1 MNQKKSIAIGFDLGI
16 ASVGWAIINSET
28 NEILNWGSR
37 IFKARETAAK
47 RRFSRTRRRTIRRR
61 QYKSEKLLKLIL
73 RSKNIFDF
81 KNIDEIKNSF
91 LKSSSQ
97 NSNILDLKIKA
108 LNEKIDPK
116 DFAWILHDYL
126 ENRGYFY
133 ELDDNRETLKY
144 YDGDKFPT
152 QVLSEFFKKN
162 NFFKSSKY
170 NFSNQQWT
178 AEIKKVFEVQNI
190 DEQFQKSFLRLFNYI
205 RDFAKGPGSL
215 HSVSEYGVW
224 KFDKEKEEIVQEDNK
239 KKKIIVQGY
248 DNIWDKT
255 IGKCSIYPKELRASL
270 NFVSYEF
277 FNLLNEL
284 SNLRSE
290 FDPEWRLK
298 IEDRDNLLNRLLSGE
313 DDNITVSEIEK
324 IIGKDLQIGKGDFKW
339 KKTLKKK
346 DDIKKKLKDKT
357 KNTNILIKEITNHSE
372 KYKNFKVENF
382 VDHPEHLEA
391 LDSICSVL
399 QKYKEKKDRF
409 IEELDETKLSD
420 KIKVLDYFGII
431 NKKDEFINNLLN
443 NKDLTFKKTGSY
455 SAEATRLFVKKM
467 LKTHE
472 NSEYL
477 KYNDKE
483 INDIIKQNAKAK
495 PLTKYL
501 NPFIFENEILPL
513 SVKQTFEQAIAVL
526 NKIIKKYS
534 KDYEISGIFIE
545 IPREKNDK
553 KANNN
558 QGNNTVKG
566 GPDEIYE
573 FMNKKYDLESLKISK
588 EDLYGKPTKFLKKLK
603 LYCQQDGFDL
613 YTHVEISIKDLI
625 KNSSK
630 YHLEHIIP
638 RAYLPDDSLSNRL
651 LTTQTENSK
660 KSNLCAA
667 AYMRSKGIADYKR
680 YVKKIEELFNPKRAT
695 KDDWSKIFGLDK
707 KALLKKKKLLYQEKI
722 DPHQKEEF
730 LSRQLNDTRYSTK
743 LFLEVVKEHFRDNP
757 NFFYDQPT
765 KIFTLN
771 GHHAAFIRD
780 KIHQDNKDRADNRHH
795 AIDAAIIAIMA
806 NKDRHALSSLTIQE
820 GLRHSK
826 YEQIEDGTIINKQT
840 GEILKNSDYE
850 SKKFELVKNIS
861 SLVDE
866 KIKNAKDKV
875 EIKFSRKM
883 TNSTNLPLFDD
894 TLYSLR
900 KNDDG
905 TYDKVEK
912 INLVNPKR
920 LDNLEKYFT
929 NPNPNDGKHLVLM
942 YQSHKS
948 EFEKLEAI
956 FNNPE
961 FNKKENK
968 NNDEKT
974 EENKNPFQV
983 YMEWLV
989 SKNYIDKEE
998 KENAIG
1004 TNKLIYIDPVTNKK
1018 TLFKD
1023 LRVVTEKN
1031 VNKDFEFVN
1040 KKQAEKSFRTGKK
1053 QLFALVYENKE
1064 SQLSSIPVNFLLK
1077 KFGDKL
1083 DPKFYSLDES
1093 NYNQEN
1099 LKKYKDNLGIDHQS
1113 KPIFIIKKSAIL
1125 KLKVGKEFDFKPE
1138 NNKAKTTEEKE
1149 KATKKFIR
1157 PDDNHYFYISGIT
1170 KKKSG
1175 KDTSFT
1181 IKSVNLEKIEKKELQ
1196 TQSLLNEFQFISLDE
1211 LGNEYESKEQR
1222 QLEEYFVNKNKKS

>member
-37 IFKARETAAK
+37 IFKAREEGAAERRSFRTA
-47 RRFSRTRRRTIRRR
+47 RRTIRRR

-116 DFAWILHDYL
+116 DLAWILHDYL

-133 ELDDNRETLKY
+133 ELDDNREKLKY
-144 YDGDKFPT
+144 YNGDKFPT
-152 QVLSEFFKKN
+152 EVLSEFFKKN
-162 NFFKSSKY
+162 NFFKSSKF

-178 AEIKKVFEVQNI
+178 VEIKKLFEVQNI
-190 DEQFQKSFLRLFNYI
+190 DEEFQKSFLRLFNYI

-215 HSVSEYGVW
+215 HSASEYGIW
-224 KFDKEKEEIVQEDNK
+224 KFDKEKNEIVQ
-239 KKKIIVQGY
+239 QY

-255 IGKCSIYPKELRASL
+255 IGKCSIFPNELRASL

-284 SNLRSE
+284 SNLRSD

-298 IEDRDNLLNRLLSGE
+298 KEDRDKLINGLLSGE
-313 DDNITVSEIEK
+313 YKNITANKIEEI
-324 IIGKDLQIGKGDFKW
+324 IDKDLQIGKDDFKGREI
-339 KKTLKKK
+339 LKKK

-372 KYKNFKVENF
+372 KYKDFKVENF
-382 VDHPEHLEA
+382 VDHPEYLEA

-399 QKYKEKKDRF
+399 EKYKEKKDRF
-409 IEELDETKLSD
+409 IEELDKTKVSD
-420 KIKVLDYFGII
+420 KINVLDYFGII

-455 SAEATRLFVKKM
+455 SAKSTRLFVKKM
-467 LKTHE
+467 LKTQE

-501 NPFIFENEILPL
+501 NPFIFKDEILPP

-545 IPREKNDK
+545 IPREKNDEKAK
-553 KANNN
+553 KKQANK
-558 QGNNTVKG
+558 TVKSG
-566 GPDEIYE
+566 LDEIYE
-573 FMNKKYDLESLKISK
+573 VINKKYDLVSLNISK
-588 EDLYGKPTKFLKKLK
+588 EDLYHKPAPLLKKLK
-603 LYCQQDGFDL
+603 LYCQQDGVDL
-613 YTHVEISIKDLI
+613 YTLKKIDIADLI
-625 KNSSK
+625 NNSSK
-630 YHLEHIIP
+630 YHFEHIIP
-638 RAYLPDDSLSNRL
+638 KAYLPDNSLSNLL
-651 LTTQTENSK
+651 LTTQSENSK

-667 AYMRSKGIADYKR
+667 AYMKSKGADDYKR
-680 YVKKIEELFNPKRAT
+680 YVKKINELFNPKLAP
-695 KDDWSKIFGLDK
+695 KDDSSKIFGLDK
-707 KALLKKKKLLYQEKI
+707 KAMLKKLKLLYQEGI

-743 LFLEVVKEHFRDNP
+743 LFFEVVKEHFKDNP
-757 NFFYDQPT
+757 NFSYEQAT

-771 GHHAAFIRD
+771 GHHTAFIRE
-780 KIHQDNKDRADNRHH
+780 KILPNNKDRADNSHH
-795 AIDAAIIAIMA
+795 AIDAAIIGIMA
-806 NKDRHALSSLTIQE
+806 NKNRHALSSLTIQE
-820 GLRHSK
+820 GLRQSK
-826 YEQIEDGTIINKQT
+826 YEEIEDGTIIDKQT

-850 SKKFELVKNIS
+850 SKKFELVENIS
-861 SLVDE
+861 GLVKE
-866 KIKNAKDKV
+866 KIENAQDKV

-883 TNSTNLPLFDD
+883 TNSTNSPLFDD
-894 TLYSLR
+894 TLYGLR
-900 KNDDG
+900 QNDDG

-912 INLVNPKR
+912 INLVNPKS
-920 LDNLEKYFT
+920 LDNLQDYFAD
-929 NPNPNDGKHLVLM
+929 PNPNSGKYLVLM

-948 EFEKLEAI
+948 EFEKLRTI
-956 FNNPE
+956 FNRPE
-961 FNKKENK
+961 FNQNQ
-968 NNDEKT
+968 NQ
-974 EENKNPFQV
+974 NPFHE
-983 YMEWLV
+983 YMDWLV
-989 SKNYIDKEE
+989 SEKYIDEEE
-998 KENAIG
+998 KENAKG
-1004 TNKLIYIDPVTNKK
+1004 ANKLIYFDPVTNKK

-1040 KKQAEKSFRTGKK
+1040 KKQGEKSFRSGKN
-1053 QLFALVYENKE
+1053 QLFALVYENKKGK
-1064 SQLSSIPVNFLLK
+1064 LSSIPVNFLLK
-1077 KFGDKL
+1077 KFGSKL
-1083 DPKFYSLDES
+1083 DHNFYSLDES
-1093 NYNQEN
+1093 NYDQEN

-1125 KLKVGKEFDFKPE
+1125 KLKVNKEFDFKPE
-1138 NNKAKTTEEKE
+1138 NNKAKTSEEKE
-1149 KATKKFIR
+1149 KSTKKSITIR
-1157 PDDNHYFYISGIT
+1157 PDENHYFYISGIT
-1170 KKKSG
+1170 KKKKV
-1175 KDTSFT
+1175 KDTTFS
-1181 IKSVNLEKIEKKELQ
+1181 IKSVSLDKLKQKELQ
-1196 TQSLLNEFQFISLDE
+1196 TQGLLNELQFISLDE

-1222 QLEEYFVNKNKKS
+1222 QLEEYFVNKSKKARE

>member
-37 IFKARETAAK
+37 IFKEREKGAADRRSFRTA
-47 RRFSRTRRRTIRRR
+47 RRTIRRR

-108 LNEKIDPK
+108 VNEKIDPK

-133 ELDDNRETLKY
+133 ELDDNREKLKY
-144 YDGDKFPT
+144 YNGDKFPT
-152 QVLSEFFKKN
+152 EVLSEFFKKN

-190 DEQFQKSFLRLFNYI
+190 DDEFQKSFLRLFNYI

-215 HSVSEYGVW
+215 HSASEYGIW
-224 KFDKEKEEIVQEDNK
+224 KFDKEQNKIVQ
-239 KKKIIVQGY
+239 QY

-255 IGKCSIYPKELRASL
+255 IGKCSIFPNELRASL
-270 NFVSYEF
+270 NSVSYEF

-284 SNLRSE
+284 SNLRSD

-298 IEDRDNLLNRLLSGE
+298 KEDRDKLFNGLLSGKGK
-313 DDNITVSEIEK
+313 NITVTKIEEIIK
-324 IIGKDLQIGKGDFKW
+324 KDLEIDKDDFKGREI
-339 KKTLKKK
+339 LKKK

-382 VDHPEHLEA
+382 VDHPDHLEA
-391 LDSICSVL
+391 LDSICFVL

-409 IEELDETKLSD
+409 IEEINKINVLDETN
-420 KIKVLDYFGII
+420 VLDYFGII

-455 SAEATRLFVKKM
+455 SAKATRMFVSKM
-467 LKTHE
+467 LKTQE
-472 NSEYL
+472 NAEYL
-477 KYNDKE
+477 QYNDKE
-483 INDIIKQNAKAK
+483 INDIIKQNAKEK

-501 NPFIFENEILPL
+501 NPFIFKDEILPP

-545 IPREKNDK
+545 IPREKNDEKAK
-553 KANNN
+553 KKQANK
-558 QGNNTVKG
+558 TVKSG
-566 GPDEIYE
+566 LDEIYE
-573 FMNKKYDLESLKISK
+573 VINKKYGLEFLNISK
-588 EDLYGKPTKFLKKLK
+588 EDLYHKPKALLKKLK
-603 LYCQQDGFDL
+603 LYCQQDGVDL
-613 YTHVEISIKDLI
+613 YVLKKIDIADLI
-625 KNSSK
+625 NNSSK
-630 YHLEHIIP
+630 YHFEHIIP
-638 RAYLPDDSLSNRL
+638 KAYLPDNSLSNLL

-667 AYMRSKGIADYKR
+667 AYMRSKGASDYKA
-680 YVKKIEELFNPKRAT
+680 YIEQIEKLFNPKRVVNDEA
-695 KDDWSKIFGLDK
+695 SKIFGLDTK
-707 KALLKKKKLLYQEKI
+707 TVLKKKKLLYQEKI

-757 NFFYDQPT
+757 NFSYDQPT

-771 GHHAAFIRD
+771 GHHTAFIRG
-780 KIHQDNKDRADNRHH
+780 KILEDNKDRADNRHH

-806 NKDRHALSSLTIQE
+806 NKNRHALSSLTIQE
-820 GLRHSK
+820 GLRQSK

-840 GEILKNSDYE
+840 GEILRNSDYD

-861 SLVDE
+861 GLVKE
-866 KIKNAKDKV
+866 KYENAKHKV
-875 EIKFSRKM
+875 EIKFSRKT
-883 TNSTNLPLFDD
+883 TNYTNLPLFKD
-894 TLYSLR
+894 TLYGLR
-900 KNDDG
+900 QNDDG
-905 TYDKVEK
+905 TFDKVEK
-912 INLVNPKR
+912 INLVNPKKPA
-920 LDNLEKYFT
+920 NLEKYFA

-948 EFEKLEAI
+948 EFEKLRTI
-956 FNNPE
+956 FNKPE

-968 NNDEKT
+968 NKDKNEKT
-974 EENKNPFQV
+974 NKNPFQA
-983 YMEWLV
+983 YMQWLV
-989 SKNYIDKEE
+989 SEKYIDEEE

-1004 TNKLIYIDPVTNKK
+1004 ANKLIYVDPVTNKK

-1023 LRVVTEKN
+1023 LKVVTEKN
-1031 VNKDFEFVN
+1031 INKDLVFVN
-1040 KKQAEKSFRTGKK
+1040 KKQGEKSFQTGKK
-1053 QLFALVYENKE
+1053 QLFALVYENKDG
-1064 SQLSSIPVNFLLK
+1064 QLSSVPINFLLK
-1077 KFGDKL
+1077 KFGSKVD
-1083 DPKFYSLDES
+1083 DRNFYSLDES
-1093 NYNQEN
+1093 KYNQEN
-1099 LKKYKDNLGIDHQS
+1099 LKKYKDNLGIEHHS
-1113 KPIFIIKKSAIL
+1113 KPIIAIKISAIV
-1125 KLKVGKEFDFKPE
+1125 KLKVD
-1138 NNKAKTTEEKE
+1138 
-1149 KATKKFIR
+1149 KKINFVSK
-1157 PDDNHYFYISGIT
+1157 DDNGKRIAEPVPIRADDDHYFYISGISKEKGEDT
-1170 KKKSG
+1170 KFTVKSFELKG
-1175 KDTSFT
+1175 LEYSGYTNSF
-1181 IKSVNLEKIEKKELQ
+1181 
-1196 TQSLLNEFQFISLDE
+1196 LNYFQFVSLDE
-1211 LGNEYESKEQR
+1211 LGNEYESNEQR
-1222 QLEEYFVNKNKKS
+1222 KLEEYFLNRNKKVDNK

>member
-1 MNQKKSIAIGFDLGI
+1 MNHKKSIAIGFDLGI

-37 IFKARETAAK
+37 IFKAREEGAAERRSFRTA
-47 RRFSRTRRRTIRRR
+47 RRAIRRR

-116 DFAWILHDYL
+116 DLAWILHDYL

-144 YDGDKFPT
+144 YNGDKFPT
-152 QVLSEFFKKN
+152 EVLSDFFKKN

-178 AEIKKVFEVQNI
+178 VEIKKLFEVQNI
-190 DEQFQKSFLRLFNYI
+190 DDEFQKSFLRLFNYI

-215 HSVSEYGVW
+215 HSASEYGIW
-224 KFDKEKEEIVQEDNK
+224 KFDKEKNEIVQ
-239 KKKIIVQGY
+239 QY

-255 IGKCSIYPKELRASL
+255 IGKCSIFPNELRASL

-284 SNLRSE
+284 SNLRSD
-290 FDPEWRLK
+290 FDPEWKLK
-298 IEDRDNLLNRLLSGE
+298 KEDRDKLINGLLSGE
-313 DDNITVSEIEK
+313 YKNITDNKIEK
-324 IIGKDLQIGKGDFKW
+324 IIDKDLEIGKDDFKGREI
-339 KKTLKKK
+339 LNNK
-346 DDIKKKLKDKT
+346 DEIKKKLKDKT

-382 VDHPEHLEA
+382 VDQPEHLEA

-399 QKYKEKKDRF
+399 EKYKEKKDRF
-409 IEELDETKLSD
+409 IEELDKTKVSD
-420 KIKVLDYFGII
+420 KINVLDYFGII

-467 LKTHE
+467 LITQE

-501 NPFIFENEILPL
+501 NPFIFKDEILPP

-545 IPREKNDK
+545 IPRDKNDK
-553 KANNN
+553 KAKKKQANK
-558 QGNNTVKG
+558 TVKSG
-566 GPDEIYE
+566 LDEIYE
-573 FMNKKYDLESLKISK
+573 VINKKYDLVSLNISR
-588 EDLYGKPTKFLKKLK
+588 EDLDNKPAPLLKKLK
-603 LYCQQDGFDL
+603 LYCQQDGVDL
-613 YTHVEISIKDLI
+613 YTLKKIDIADLI
-625 KNSSK
+625 NNSSK
-630 YHLEHIIP
+630 YHFEHIIP
-638 RAYLPDDSLSNRL
+638 KAYLPDNSLSNLL
-651 LTTQTENSK
+651 LTTQSENSK

-667 AYMRSKGIADYKR
+667 AYMKSKGADDYKR
-680 YVKKIEELFNPKRAT
+680 YVKKINELFNPKLAP
-695 KDDWSKIFGLDK
+695 KDDSSKIFGLDK
-707 KALLKKKKLLYQEKI
+707 KAMLKKLKLLYQEGI

-743 LFLEVVKEHFRDNP
+743 LFLEVVKEHFKDNP
-757 NFFYDQPT
+757 NFSYEQAT

-771 GHHAAFIRD
+771 GHHTAFIRE
-780 KIHQDNKDRADNRHH
+780 KILPNHKDRADNSHH
-795 AIDAAIIAIMA
+795 AIDAAIIGIMA
-806 NKDRHALSSLTIQE
+806 NKNRHALSSLTIQE
-820 GLRHSK
+820 GLRQSK
-826 YEQIEDGTIINKQT
+826 YEQTEDGTIIDKQT
-840 GEILKNSDYE
+840 GEILKHSDYE
-850 SKKFELVKNIS
+850 SKKFELVENIS
-861 SLVDE
+861 GLVKE
-866 KIKNAKDKV
+866 KIENAQDKV

-883 TNSTNLPLFDD
+883 TNSTNSPLFDD
-894 TLYSLR
+894 TLYGLR
-900 KNDDG
+900 QNDDG

-912 INLVNPKR
+912 INLVNPKS
-920 LDNLEKYFT
+920 LDNLQDYFAD
-929 NPNPNDGKHLVLM
+929 PNPNSGKYLVLM

-948 EFEKLEAI
+948 EFEKLRTI
-956 FNNPE
+956 FNRPE
-961 FNKKENK
+961 FNKDK
-968 NNDEKT
+968 NQ
-974 EENKNPFQV
+974 NPFHA
-983 YMEWLV
+983 YMDWLV
-989 SKNYIDKEE
+989 SEKYIDEEE
-998 KENAIG
+998 KENAKG
-1004 TNKLIYIDPVTNKK
+1004 ANKLIYFDPVTNKK

-1040 KKQAEKSFRTGKK
+1040 KKQGEKSFRSGKN
-1053 QLFALVYENKE
+1053 QLFALVYENKKGK
-1064 SQLSSIPVNFLLK
+1064 LSSIPVNFLLK
-1077 KFGDKL
+1077 KFGSKL
-1083 DPKFYSLDES
+1083 DHNFYSLDES
-1093 NYNQEN
+1093 NYDQEN
-1099 LKKYKDNLGIDHQS
+1099 LKKYKDNLGINHQS

-1125 KLKVGKEFDFKPE
+1125 KLKVEKEFDFKPE
-1138 NNKAKTTEEKE
+1138 NNKAKTSEEKE
-1149 KATKKFIR
+1149 KATKKPITIR
-1157 PDDNHYFYISGIT
+1157 PDENHYFYISGIT
-1170 KKKSG
+1170 KKKKV
-1175 KDTSFT
+1175 KDTTFS
-1181 IKSVNLEKIEKKELQ
+1181 IKSVSLDKLKQKELL
-1196 TQSLLNEFQFISLDE
+1196 TQGLLNELQFISLDE
-1211 LGNEYESKEQR
+1211 LGNEYESKEQK
-1222 QLEEYFVNKNKKS
+1222 QLEEYFVNKSKK

>member
-37 IFKARETAAK
+37 IFKEREKGAAD
-47 RRFSRTRRRTIRRR
+47 RRSFRTTRRTIRRR

-97 NSNILDLKIKA
+97 YSNILDLKIKA

-116 DFAWILHDYL
+116 DLAWILHDYL

-133 ELDDNRETLKY
+133 ELDDNREKLKHY
-144 YDGDKFPT
+144 NGDKFPT
-152 QVLSEFFKKN
+152 EVLSEFFKKN

-190 DEQFQKSFLRLFNYI
+190 DEEFQRSFLRLFNYI

-224 KFDKEKEEIVQEDNK
+224 KFDKKENKIVQE
-239 KKKIIVQGY
+239 Y

-255 IGKCSIYPKELRASL
+255 IGKCSIFPNELRASL

-284 SNLRSE
+284 SNLRSD

-298 IEDRDNLLNRLLSGE
+298 KEDRDKLFNGLLSGK
-313 DDNITVSEIEK
+313 DKNITVTKIEEIIK
-324 IIGKDLQIGKGDFKW
+324 KDLEIDKDDFKGREI
-339 KKTLKKK
+339 LKKK

-372 KYKNFKVENF
+372 KYKDFKVENF
-382 VDHPEHLEA
+382 VDHSEHLEA

-409 IEELDETKLSD
+409 IEEINKINVSDETN
-420 KIKVLDYFGII
+420 VLDYFGII

-455 SAEATRLFVKKM
+455 SAKATRMFVSKM
-467 LKTHE
+467 LKTQE

-477 KYNDKE
+477 QYNDKE
-483 INDIIKQNAKAK
+483 INDIIKQNANKK
-495 PLTKYL
+495 SLTKYL
-501 NPFIFENEILPL
+501 NPFIFKDEILPP

-545 IPREKNDK
+545 IPREKNDE
-553 KANNN
+553 KAKNKQANKA
-558 QGNNTVKG
+558 VKSG
-566 GPDEIYE
+566 LDEIYE
-573 FMNKKYDLESLKISK
+573 VMNKKYGLESLNISR
-588 EDLYGKPTKFLKKLK
+588 EDLDDKPARLLKKLK
-603 LYCQQDGFDL
+603 LYCQQDGVDL
-613 YTHVEISIKDLI
+613 YSLKKINITKLI
-625 KNSSK
+625 NDSSE
-630 YHLEHIIP
+630 YHFEHIIP
-638 RAYLPDDSLSNRL
+638 KVYLPDNSLSNL
-651 LTTQTENSK
+651 ILTKRDQNLK

-667 AYMRSKGIADYKR
+667 AYMKSKGIDVYKA
-680 YVKKIEELFNPKRAT
+680 YIQQIEKLFNPKLAV
-695 KDDWSKIFGLDK
+695 KDDSSKIFGLDTKAMRK
-707 KALLKKKKLLYQEKI
+707 KLKLLYQEEI

-757 NFFYDQPT
+757 NFSYEQAT

-771 GHHAAFIRD
+771 GHHTAFIRE
-780 KIHQDNKDRADNRHH
+780 KILPNNKDRVDNSHH
-795 AIDAAIIAIMA
+795 AIDAAIIGIMG
-806 NKDRHALSSLTIQE
+806 NKNRHALSSLTIQE
-820 GLRHSK
+820 GLRQSK

-840 GEILKNSDYE
+840 GEILRYSDYD
-850 SKKFELVKNIS
+850 SKKFQLVENISGLVK
-861 SLVDE
+861 E
-866 KIKNAKDKV
+866 KYENAKDKV
-875 EIKFSRKM
+875 EIKFSRKT
-883 TNSTNLPLFDD
+883 TNYTNLPLFDD
-894 TLYSLR
+894 TLYGLR
-900 KNDDG
+900 QNDDG

-912 INLVNPKR
+912 INLVNPKSMT
-920 LDNLEKYFT
+920 NLEKYFA
-929 NPNPNDGKHLVLM
+929 NPNPNDGKYLVLM

-948 EFEKLEAI
+948 EFEKLRAI
-956 FNNPE
+956 FNKPE
-961 FNKKENK
+961 FNKNK
-968 NNDEKT
+968 NQ
-974 EENKNPFQV
+974 NPFQA

-989 SKNYIDKEE
+989 SEKYIDEEE

-1004 TNKLIYIDPVTNKK
+1004 ANKLIYIDPVTNKK

-1023 LRVVTEKN
+1023 LKVVTEKN
-1031 VNKDFEFVN
+1031 VNKDFVFVN
-1040 KKQAEKSFRTGKK
+1040 KKQGEKSFQTGKK
-1053 QLFALVYENKE
+1053 QLFALVYENKDG
-1064 SQLSSIPVNFLLK
+1064 QLSSVPINFLLK
-1077 KFGDKL
+1077 KFGSKVD
-1083 DPKFYSLDES
+1083 DRNFYSLDES
-1093 NYNQEN
+1093 KYNQQN
-1099 LKKYKDNLGIDHQS
+1099 LKKYKDNLGIEHHS
-1113 KPIFIIKKSAIL
+1113 KPIIAIKISAIV
-1125 KLKVGKEFDFKPE
+1125 KLKVDKKIRLVSKDEKGKRI
-1138 NNKAKTTEEKE
+1138 TESIP
-1149 KATKKFIR
+1149 IR
-1157 PDDNHYFYISGIT
+1157 AEDDHYFYISGISKEKDDDT
-1170 KKKSG
+1170 KFTVKSFELRG
-1175 KDTSFT
+1175 
-1181 IKSVNLEKIEKKELQ
+1181 LEYSGC
-1196 TQSLLNEFQFISLDE
+1196 TNPFLNYFQFVSLDE
-1211 LGNEYESKEQR
+1211 LGNEYESNEQR
-1222 QLEEYFVNKNKKS
+1222 KLEEYFLNRNKKVD

>member
-37 IFKARETAAK
+37 IFKEREEGAAK
-47 RRFSRTRRRTIRRR
+47 RRSFRTARRTIRRR

-116 DFAWILHDYL
+116 DLAWILHDYL

-133 ELDDNRETLKY
+133 ELDDNREKLKY
-144 YDGDKFPT
+144 YNGDKFPT
-152 QVLSEFFKKN
+152 QVLNDFFKKN

-178 AEIKKVFEVQNI
+178 VEIKKLFEVQNI
-190 DEQFQKSFLRLFNYI
+190 DEEFQKSFLRLFNYI

-215 HSVSEYGVW
+215 HSASEYGIW
-224 KFDKEKEEIVQEDNK
+224 KFDKEQNKIVQ
-239 KKKIIVQGY
+239 QY

-255 IGKCSIYPKELRASL
+255 IGKCIIFPNELRASL

-284 SNLRSE
+284 SNLRSD

-298 IEDRDNLLNRLLSGE
+298 KEDRDKLINGLLSGE
-313 DDNITVSEIEK
+313 YKNITDSKIVKIIEK
-324 IIGKDLQIGKGDFKW
+324 DLEIDKDDFKGREII
-339 KKTLKKK
+339 KKR

-382 VDHPEHLEA
+382 VDRPEHLEA
-391 LDSICSVL
+391 LDSICFVL

-409 IEELDETKLSD
+409 IEEINKTKVSD
-420 KIKVLDYFGII
+420 KINVFVLDYFGII

-443 NKDLTFKKTGSY
+443 NKVLTFKKTGSY
-455 SAEATRLFVKKM
+455 SAKATRMFVEKM
-467 LKTHE
+467 LITQE

-501 NPFIFENEILPL
+501 NSFIFKDEILPP

-545 IPREKNDK
+545 IPREKNDEEAK
-553 KANNN
+553 KKQANK
-558 QGNNTVKG
+558 TVKSG
-566 GPDEIYE
+566 LDEIYE
-573 FMNKKYDLESLKISK
+573 VMNKKYGLEFLNISK
-588 EDLYGKPTKFLKKLK
+588 EDLYNKPKPDRLLKKLK
-603 LYCQQDGFDL
+603 LYCQQDGVDL
-613 YTHVEISIKDLI
+613 YKLDKIKIKDLI
-625 KNSSK
+625 NSSK
-630 YHLEHIIP
+630 YHFEHIIP
-638 RAYLPDDSLSNRL
+638 KAYLPDNSLSNL
-651 LTTQTENSK
+651 ILTERDQNLK

-667 AYMRSKGIADYKR
+667 AYMKSKGDGHYKA
-680 YVKKIEELFNPKRAT
+680 YVQQIEKLFNPKRVAN
-695 KDDWSKIFGLDK
+695 DEASKIFGLDTK
-707 KALLKKKKLLYQEKI
+707 KVLKKKKLLYQEKI

-757 NFFYDQPT
+757 NFSYDQAT

-771 GHHAAFIRD
+771 GHQTAFIRE
-780 KIHQDNKDRADNRHH
+780 KILEDHKDRADNKHH

-806 NKDRHALSSLTIQE
+806 NKNRHALSSLTIQE
-820 GLRHSK
+820 GLRQSK

-840 GEILKNSDYE
+840 GEILKNSDYD

-866 KIKNAKDKV
+866 KIKNADDKV
-875 EIKFSRKM
+875 KIKFSRKM
-883 TNSTNLPLFDD
+883 TNYTNARLFKD
-894 TLYSLR
+894 TLYGLR
-900 KNDDG
+900 QNDNG

-912 INLVNPKR
+912 INLINPKS
-920 LDNLEKYFT
+920 LKNLKDYFAD
-929 NPNPNDGKHLVLM
+929 PNPNSGKYLVLM

-948 EFEKLEAI
+948 EFEKLRTI
-956 FNNPE
+956 FNRPE

-968 NNDEKT
+968 NKDKNEKT
-974 EENKNPFQV
+974 NKNPFQA
-983 YMEWLV
+983 YMQWLV
-989 SKNYIDKEE
+989 SEKYIDEEE

-1004 TNKLIYIDPVTNKK
+1004 ANKLIYVDPVTNKK

-1023 LRVVTEKN
+1023 LKVVTEKN
-1031 VNKDFEFVN
+1031 INKDLVFVN
-1040 KKQAEKSFRTGKK
+1040 KKQGEKSFQTGKK

-1064 SQLSSIPVNFLLK
+1064 GQLSSVPINFLLK
-1077 KFGDKL
+1077 KFGSKVD
-1083 DPKFYSLDES
+1083 DRNFYSLDES
-1093 NYNQEN
+1093 KYNQEN
-1099 LKKYKDNLGIDHQS
+1099 LKKYKDNLGIEHHS
-1113 KPIFIIKKSAIL
+1113 KPIIAIKISAIV
-1125 KLKVGKEFDFKPE
+1125 KLKVDKKISFVSKD
-1138 NNKAKTTEEKE
+1138 NNGDRISESIP
-1149 KATKKFIR
+1149 IR
-1157 PDDNHYFYISGIT
+1157 ADDDHYFYISGISKEKGEDT
-1170 KKKSG
+1170 KFTVKSFELKG
-1175 KDTSFT
+1175 LEYSGYTNSF
-1181 IKSVNLEKIEKKELQ
+1181 
-1196 TQSLLNEFQFISLDE
+1196 LNYFQFVSLDE
-1211 LGNEYESKEQR
+1211 LGNEYESNEQR
-1222 QLEEYFVNKNKKS
+1222 KLEEYFLNRNKKVDNK

>member
-1 MNQKKSIAIGFDLGI
+1 MNHKKSIAIGFDLGI

-37 IFKARETAAK
+37 IFKEREKGAAD
-47 RRFSRTRRRTIRRR
+47 RRSFRTTRRTIRRK

-133 ELDDNRETLKY
+133 ELDDNREKLKY
-144 YDGDKFPT
+144 YNGDKFPT
-152 QVLSEFFKKN
+152 EVLSEFFEKN

-178 AEIKKVFEVQNI
+178 VEIKKLFEVQNI
-190 DEQFQKSFLRLFNYI
+190 DEEFQKSFLRLFNYI

-215 HSVSEYGVW
+215 HSASEYGIW
-224 KFDKEKEEIVQEDNK
+224 KFDKEQNKIVQ
-239 KKKIIVQGY
+239 QY

-255 IGKCSIYPKELRASL
+255 IGKCSIFPNELRATL
-270 NFVSYEF
+270 NSVSYEF

-284 SNLRSE
+284 SNLRSD

-298 IEDRDNLLNRLLSGE
+298 KEDRDNFLNGLLSGK
-313 DDNITVSEIEK
+313 DKNITVAKIEK
-324 IIGKDLQIGKGDFKW
+324 IIKKDLEIDEDNFKGREI
-339 KKTLKKK
+339 LKKK

-372 KYKNFKVENF
+372 KYKDFKLENF

-409 IEELDETKLSD
+409 IEEINKINVSDETN
-420 KIKVLDYFGII
+420 VLDYFGII

-455 SAEATRLFVKKM
+455 SAKATRMFVSKM
-467 LKTHE
+467 LKTQE

-477 KYNDKE
+477 QYNDKE
-483 INDIIKQNAKAK
+483 INDIIKQNANGK

-501 NPFIFENEILPL
+501 NPFIFKDEILPP

-545 IPREKNDK
+545 IPREKNDE
-553 KANNN
+553 KAKNKHANK
-558 QGNNTVKG
+558 TVKSG
-566 GPDEIYE
+566 LDEIYE
-573 FMNKKYDLESLKISK
+573 VMNKKYGLKSLNISK
-588 EDLYGKPTKFLKKLK
+588 EDLYDKPAPLLKKLK
-603 LYCQQDGFDL
+603 LYCQQDGVDL
-613 YTHVEISIKDLI
+613 YSLKKIDITDLI
-625 KNSSK
+625 YNSSK
-630 YHLEHIIP
+630 YHFEHIIP
-638 RAYLPDDSLSNRL
+638 KAYLPDNSLSNLL
-651 LTTQTENSK
+651 LTTQSENSK

-667 AYMRSKGIADYKR
+667 AYMRSKGIEDYKA
-680 YVKKIEELFNPKRAT
+680 YVEQIEKLFNPKLAP
-695 KDDWSKIFGLDK
+695 KDDSSKIFGLDTKSMHK
-707 KALLKKKKLLYQEKI
+707 KLKLLYQEGI

-743 LFLEVVKEHFRDNP
+743 LFLEVVKEHFKDNP
-757 NFFYDQPT
+757 NFSYEQAT
-765 KIFTLN
+765 RIFTLN
-771 GHHAAFIRD
+771 GHHTAFIRG
-780 KIHQDNKDRADNRHH
+780 KILPNNKDRSDNSHH
-795 AIDAAIIAIMA
+795 AIDAAIIGIMA
-806 NKDRHALSSLTIQE
+806 NKNRHTLSSLTIQE
-820 GLRHSK
+820 GLRQSK

-840 GEILKNSDYE
+840 GEILKYSDYD
-850 SKKFELVKNIS
+850 SKKFELVENIS
-861 SLVDE
+861 GLVKE
-866 KIKNAKDKV
+866 KIENAQGNV

-883 TNSTNLPLFDD
+883 TNSTNSPLFDD
-894 TLYSLR
+894 TLYGLR
-900 KNDDG
+900 QNDDG

-912 INLVNPKR
+912 INLVNPKS
-920 LDNLEKYFT
+920 LDNLQDYFAD
-929 NPNPNDGKHLVLM
+929 PNPNSGKYLVLM

-948 EFEKLEAI
+948 EFEKLRTI
-956 FNNPE
+956 FNRPE
-961 FNKKENK
+961 FN
-968 NNDEKT
+968 
-974 EENKNPFQV
+974 ENKNPNPFHA
-983 YMEWLV
+983 YMDWLV
-989 SKNYIDKEE
+989 SEKYIDEEE
-998 KENAIG
+998 KENAKG
-1004 TNKLIYIDPVTNKK
+1004 ANKLIYIDPVINKK

-1040 KKQAEKSFRTGKK
+1040 KKQGEKSFRTGKT

-1077 KFGDKL
+1077 KFGGKL
-1083 DPKFYSLDES
+1083 DRKFYSLDES

-1099 LKKYKDNLGIDHQS
+1099 LKKYKDNLGIDYQS
-1113 KPIFIIKKSAIL
+1113 KPIFIIKKSAIV
-1125 KLKVGKEFDFKPE
+1125 KLKVDKEFEFKLE

-1149 KATKKFIR
+1149 KATKKSILIR

-1170 KKKSG
+1170 KKKKV

-1181 IKSVNLEKIEKKELQ
+1181 IKSVSLDKLKQKELQ

-1222 QLEEYFVNKNKKS
+1222 QLEEYFVNKSKKLGNNC

>member
-1 MNQKKSIAIGFDLGI
+1 MNHKKSIAIGFDLGI

-37 IFKARETAAK
+37 IFKAREEGAAERRSFRTA
-47 RRFSRTRRRTIRRR
+47 RRAIRRR

-116 DFAWILHDYL
+116 DLAWILHDYL

-144 YDGDKFPT
+144 YNGDKFPT
-152 QVLSEFFKKN
+152 EVLVEFFKKN

-190 DEQFQKSFLRLFNYI
+190 DDEFQKSFLRLFNYI

-215 HSVSEYGVW
+215 HSASEYGIW
-224 KFDKEKEEIVQEDNK
+224 KFDKEQNKIVQ
-239 KKKIIVQGY
+239 QY

-255 IGKCSIYPKELRASL
+255 IGKCSIFPNELRASL

-284 SNLRSE
+284 SNLRSD

-298 IEDRDNLLNRLLSGE
+298 KEDRDKLINGLLSGE
-313 DDNITVSEIEK
+313 YKNITDNKIEK
-324 IIGKDLQIGKGDFKW
+324 IIDKDLEIGKDDFKGREI
-339 KKTLKKK
+339 LNNK
-346 DDIKKKLKDKT
+346 DEIKKKLKDKT

-399 QKYKEKKDRF
+399 EKYKEKKDRF
-409 IEELDETKLSD
+409 IEELDKTKVSD
-420 KIKVLDYFGII
+420 KINVLDYFEII

-467 LKTHE
+467 LITQE

-501 NPFIFENEILPL
+501 NPFIFKDEILPP

-545 IPREKNDK
+545 IPRDKNDK
-553 KANNN
+553 KAKNKHANK
-558 QGNNTVKG
+558 TVKSG
-566 GPDEIYE
+566 LDEIYE
-573 FMNKKYDLESLKISK
+573 VMNKKYDLESLNISK
-588 EDLYGKPTKFLKKLK
+588 EDLYNKPAPLLKKLK
-603 LYCQQDGFDL
+603 LYCQQDGVDL
-613 YTHVEISIKDLI
+613 YTLKKIDIDDLI
-625 KNSSK
+625 NNSSK
-630 YHLEHIIP
+630 YHFEHIIP
-638 RAYLPDDSLSNRL
+638 KAYLPDNSLSNLL
-651 LTTQTENSK
+651 LTTQSENSK

-667 AYMRSKGIADYKR
+667 AYMKSKGADDYKR
-680 YVKKIEELFNPKRAT
+680 YVKKINELFNPKLAP
-695 KDDWSKIFGLDK
+695 KDDSSKIFGLDK
-707 KALLKKKKLLYQEKI
+707 KAMLKKLKLLYQEGI

-743 LFLEVVKEHFRDNP
+743 LFLEVVKEHFKDNP
-757 NFFYDQPT
+757 NFSYEQAT

-771 GHHAAFIRD
+771 GHHTAFIRE
-780 KIHQDNKDRADNRHH
+780 KILPNNKDRTDNSHH
-795 AIDAAIIAIMA
+795 AVDAAIIGIMA
-806 NKDRHALSSLTIQE
+806 NKNRHALSSLTIQE
-820 GLRHSK
+820 GLRQSK
-826 YEQIEDGTIINKQT
+826 YEQIEDGTIIDKQT
-840 GEILKNSDYE
+840 GEILKNSDYD
-850 SKKFELVKNIS
+850 SKRFELVENIS
-861 SLVDE
+861 GLVKE
-866 KIKNAKDKV
+866 KIENAQDKI

-883 TNSTNLPLFDD
+883 TNSTNSPLFDD
-894 TLYSLR
+894 TLYGLR
-900 KNDDG
+900 QNDDG

-912 INLVNPKR
+912 INLVNPKS
-920 LDNLEKYFT
+920 LDNLQDYFAD
-929 NPNPNDGKHLVLM
+929 PNPNSGKYLVLM

-948 EFEKLEAI
+948 EFEKLRTI
-956 FNNPE
+956 FNRPE
-961 FNKKENK
+961 FNKNK
-968 NNDEKT
+968 NQ
-974 EENKNPFQV
+974 NPFHA
-983 YMEWLV
+983 YMDWLV
-989 SKNYIDKEE
+989 SEKYIDEEE
-998 KENAIG
+998 KENAKG
-1004 TNKLIYIDPVTNKK
+1004 ANKLIYFDPVTNKK

-1040 KKQAEKSFRTGKK
+1040 KKQGEKSFRSGKN
-1053 QLFALVYENKE
+1053 QLFALVYENKKGK
-1064 SQLSSIPVNFLLK
+1064 LSSIPVNFLLK
-1077 KFGDKL
+1077 KFGSKL
-1083 DPKFYSLDES
+1083 DHNFYSLDES
-1093 NYNQEN
+1093 NYDQEN

-1125 KLKVGKEFDFKPE
+1125 KLKVDKEFDFKPE
-1138 NNKAKTTEEKE
+1138 NNKSKTTEEKE
-1149 KATKKFIR
+1149 KATKKSITIR

-1170 KKKSG
+1170 KKKKV
-1175 KDTSFT
+1175 KDTTFS
-1181 IKSVNLEKIEKKELQ
+1181 IKSVSLDKLKQKELQ
-1196 TQSLLNEFQFISLDE
+1196 TQGLLNELQFISLDE

-1222 QLEEYFVNKNKKS
+1222 QLEEYFVNKSKK

>member
-37 IFKARETAAK
+37 IFKEREKGAADRRSFRTA
-47 RRFSRTRRRTIRRR
+47 RRTIRRR

-91 LKSSSQ
+91 LKSSSR

-133 ELDDNRETLKY
+133 ELDDNREKLKY
-144 YDGDKFPT
+144 YNGDKFPT
-152 QVLSEFFKKN
+152 EVLSEFFKKN

-178 AEIKKVFEVQNI
+178 VEIKKLFEVQNI
-190 DEQFQKSFLRLFNYI
+190 DEEFQKSFLRLFNYI

-215 HSVSEYGVW
+215 HSASEYGIW
-224 KFDKEKEEIVQEDNK
+224 KFDKEQNKIVQ
-239 KKKIIVQGY
+239 QY

-255 IGKCSIYPKELRASL
+255 IGKCSIFPNELRASL

-284 SNLRSE
+284 SNLRSD

-298 IEDRDNLLNRLLSGE
+298 KEDRDKLINGLLSGE
-313 DDNITVSEIEK
+313 YKNITDSKIEK
-324 IIGKDLQIGKGDFKW
+324 IIKKDLEIDEDYFKGMEI
-339 KKTLKKK
+339 LKKK

-372 KYKNFKVENF
+372 KYKYFKVENF

-399 QKYKEKKDRF
+399 EKYKEKKDRF
-409 IEELDETKLSD
+409 IEELDKTKVSD
-420 KIKVLDYFGII
+420 KINVLDYFGII

-455 SAEATRLFVKKM
+455 SAKATRLFVKKM
-467 LKTHE
+467 LITQE

-477 KYNDKE
+477 QYNDKE

-501 NPFIFENEILPL
+501 NPFIFKDEILPP

-534 KDYEISGIFIE
+534 KDHEISGIFIE
-545 IPREKNDK
+545 IPREKNDEKAK
-553 KANNN
+553 KKQANK
-558 QGNNTVKG
+558 TVKSG
-566 GPDEIYE
+566 LDEIYE
-573 FMNKKYDLESLKISK
+573 VMNKKYNLELLKISR
-588 EDLYGKPTKFLKKLK
+588 EDLDDKPAPLLKKLK
-603 LYCQQDGFDL
+603 LYCQQDGVDL
-613 YTHVEISIKDLI
+613 YTLKKIDIADLI
-625 KNSSK
+625 NNSSK
-630 YHLEHIIP
+630 YHFEHIIP
-638 RAYLPDDSLSNRL
+638 KAYLPDNSLSNLL
-651 LTTQTENSK
+651 LTTQSENSK

-667 AYMRSKGIADYKR
+667 AYMRSKGADDYKR
-680 YVKKIEELFNPKRAT
+680 YVKKINELFNPKLAP
-695 KDDWSKIFGLDK
+695 KDDSRKIFGLDK
-707 KALLKKKKLLYQEKI
+707 KAMLKKLKLLYQEGI

-743 LFLEVVKEHFRDNP
+743 LFLEIVKEHFKDNP
-757 NFFYDQPT
+757 NFSYEQAT

-771 GHHAAFIRD
+771 GHHTAFIRE
-780 KIHQDNKDRADNRHH
+780 KILPNNKDRADNSHH
-795 AIDAAIIAIMA
+795 AIDAAIIGIMA
-806 NKDRHALSSLTIQE
+806 NKNRHALSSLTIQE
-820 GLRHSK
+820 GLRQSK
-826 YEQIEDGTIINKQT
+826 YEQIEDGTIIDKQT
-840 GEILKNSDYE
+840 GEILKYSDYD
-850 SKKFELVKNIS
+850 SKKFELVENIS
-861 SLVDE
+861 GLVKE
-866 KIKNAKDKV
+866 KIENAQGNV

-883 TNSTNLPLFDD
+883 TNSTNSPLFDD
-894 TLYSLR
+894 TLYGLR
-900 KNDDG
+900 QNDDG

-912 INLVNPKR
+912 INLVNPKS
-920 LDNLEKYFT
+920 LDNLQDYFAD
-929 NPNPNDGKHLVLM
+929 PNPNSGKYLVLM

-948 EFEKLEAI
+948 EFEKLRTI
-956 FNNPE
+956 FNRPE
-961 FNKKENK
+961 FNENK
-968 NNDEKT
+968 NQ
-974 EENKNPFQV
+974 NPFHA
-983 YMEWLV
+983 YMDWLV
-989 SKNYIDKEE
+989 SEKYIDEEE
-998 KENAIG
+998 KENAKG
-1004 TNKLIYIDPVTNKK
+1004 ANKLIYFDPVTNKK

-1031 VNKDFEFVN
+1031 VNKDFVFVN
-1040 KKQAEKSFRTGKK
+1040 KKQGEKSFQTGKK

-1064 SQLSSIPVNFLLK
+1064 GQLSSIPVNFLLK
-1077 KFGDKL
+1077 KFGSKL
-1083 DPKFYSLDES
+1083 DRNFYSLDES
-1093 NYNQEN
+1093 NYDQEN
-1099 LKKYKDNLGIDHQS
+1099 LKKYKDNLGIEHHS
-1113 KPIFIIKKSAIL
+1113 KPIIAIKISAIV
-1125 KLKVGKEFDFKPE
+1125 KLKVDKKIRLVSKVEKGKRI
-1138 NNKAKTTEEKE
+1138 TESIP
-1149 KATKKFIR
+1149 IR
-1157 PDDNHYFYISGIT
+1157 ADGDHYFYISGIS
-1170 KKKSG
+1170 KKKDEDTKFTVKSFELKGLEYSG
-1175 KDTSFT
+1175 RTNPF
-1181 IKSVNLEKIEKKELQ
+1181 
-1196 TQSLLNEFQFISLDE
+1196 LNYFQFVSLDE
-1211 LGNEYESKEQR
+1211 LGTEYESNEQR
-1222 QLEEYFVNKNKKS
+1222 KLEEYFLNRNKKVD

>member
-28 NEILNWGSR
+28 NEIMNWGSR
-37 IFKARETAAK
+37 IFKEREKGAAERRSFRTA
-47 RRFSRTRRRTIRRR
+47 RRTIRRR

-116 DFAWILHDYL
+116 DLAWILHDYL

-144 YDGDKFPT
+144 YNGDKFPT
-152 QVLSEFFKKN
+152 QVLVEFFKKN

-178 AEIKKVFEVQNI
+178 VEIKKLFEVQNI
-190 DEQFQKSFLRLFNYI
+190 DEEFQKSFLRLFNYI

-215 HSVSEYGVW
+215 HSASEYGIW
-224 KFDKEKEEIVQEDNK
+224 KFDKEKNEIVQ
-239 KKKIIVQGY
+239 QY

-255 IGKCSIYPKELRASL
+255 IGKCSIFPNELRASL

-284 SNLRSE
+284 SNLRSD

-298 IEDRDNLLNRLLSGE
+298 KEDRDKLINGLLSGE
-313 DDNITVSEIEK
+313 YKNITDNKIEK
-324 IIGKDLQIGKGDFKW
+324 IIDKDLEIGKDDFKGREI
-339 KKTLKKK
+339 LNNK
-346 DDIKKKLKDKT
+346 DEIKKKLKDKT

-399 QKYKEKKDRF
+399 EKFKEKKDRF
-409 IEELDETKLSD
+409 IEELDKTKVSD
-420 KIKVLDYFGII
+420 KINVLDYFGII

-467 LKTHE
+467 LITQE

-501 NPFIFENEILPL
+501 NPFIFKDEILPP

-545 IPREKNDK
+545 IPRDKNDEKAK
-553 KANNN
+553 KKQANK
-558 QGNNTVKG
+558 TVKSG
-566 GPDEIYE
+566 LDEIYE
-573 FMNKKYDLESLKISK
+573 VIKKKYGLELLNISK
-588 EDLYGKPTKFLKKLK
+588 EDLYDKPVPLLKKLK
-603 LYCQQDGFDL
+603 LYCQQDGVDL
-613 YTHVEISIKDLI
+613 YTLKKIDIADLI
-625 KNSSK
+625 NNSSK
-630 YHLEHIIP
+630 YHFEHIIP
-638 RAYLPDDSLSNRL
+638 KAYLPDNSLSNLL
-651 LTTQTENSK
+651 LTTQSENSK

-667 AYMRSKGIADYKR
+667 AYMRSKGADDYKR
-680 YVKKIEELFNPKRAT
+680 YVKKINELFNPKLAP
-695 KDDWSKIFGLDK
+695 KDDSSKIFGLDK
-707 KALLKKKKLLYQEKI
+707 KAMLKKLKLLYQEGI

-743 LFLEVVKEHFRDNP
+743 LFLEVVKEHFKDNP
-757 NFFYDQPT
+757 NFSYDQPT

-771 GHHAAFIRD
+771 GHHTAFIRE
-780 KIHQDNKDRADNRHH
+780 KILPNNKDRTDNSHH
-795 AIDAAIIAIMA
+795 AIDAAIIGIMA
-806 NKDRHALSSLTIQE
+806 NKNRHALSSLTIQE
-820 GLRHSK
+820 GLRQSK
-826 YEQIEDGTIINKQT
+826 YEQIEDGTIIDKQT

-850 SKKFELVKNIS
+850 SKKFELVENIS
-861 SLVDE
+861 GLVKQ
-866 KIKNAKDKV
+866 KIENAQDKI

-883 TNSTNLPLFDD
+883 TNSTNSPLFDD
-894 TLYSLR
+894 TLYGL
-900 KNDDG
+900 KQNDDG

-912 INLVNPKR
+912 INLVNPKS
-920 LDNLEKYFT
+920 LDNLQDYFAD
-929 NPNPNDGKHLVLM
+929 PNPNSGKYLVLM

-948 EFEKLEAI
+948 EFEKLRTI
-956 FNNPE
+956 FNRPE
-961 FNKKENK
+961 FNENK
-968 NNDEKT
+968 NQ
-974 EENKNPFQV
+974 NPFHA
-983 YMEWLV
+983 YMDWLV
-989 SKNYIDKEE
+989 SEKYIDEEE
-998 KENAIG
+998 KENAKG
-1004 TNKLIYIDPVTNKK
+1004 ANKLIYFDPVTNKK

-1023 LRVVTEKN
+1023 LRVITEKN

-1040 KKQAEKSFRTGKK
+1040 KKQGEKSFRSGKN
-1053 QLFALVYENKE
+1053 QLFALVYENKKGK
-1064 SQLSSIPVNFLLK
+1064 LSSIPVNFLLK
-1077 KFGDKL
+1077 KFGSKL
-1083 DPKFYSLDES
+1083 DHNFYSLDES
-1093 NYNQEN
+1093 NYDQEN

-1125 KLKVGKEFDFKPE
+1125 KLKVEKEFDFKPE
-1138 NNKAKTTEEKE
+1138 NNKAKTSEEKE
-1149 KATKKFIR
+1149 KVTKKSITIR
-1157 PDDNHYFYISGIT
+1157 PDENHYFYISGIT
-1170 KKKSG
+1170 KKKKV
-1175 KDTSFT
+1175 KDTTFS
-1181 IKSVNLEKIEKKELQ
+1181 IKSVSLDKLKQKELQ
-1196 TQSLLNEFQFISLDE
+1196 TQGLLNELQFISLDE
-1211 LGNEYESKEQR
+1211 LGNEYESKEQKK
-1222 QLEEYFVNKNKKS
+1222 LEEYFINKNKKVRE

>member
-28 NEILNWGSR
+28 NEIMNWGSR
-37 IFKARETAAK
+37 IFKEREKGAAERRSFRTA
-47 RRFSRTRRRTIRRR
+47 RRTIRRR

-116 DFAWILHDYL
+116 DLAWILHDYL

-144 YDGDKFPT
+144 YNGDKFPT

-178 AEIKKVFEVQNI
+178 VEIKKLFEVQNI
-190 DEQFQKSFLRLFNYI
+190 DEEFQKSFLRLFNYI

-215 HSVSEYGVW
+215 HSASEYGIW
-224 KFDKEKEEIVQEDNK
+224 KFDKEKNEIVQ
-239 KKKIIVQGY
+239 QY

-255 IGKCSIYPKELRASL
+255 IGKCSIFPNELRASL

-284 SNLRSE
+284 SNLRSD
-290 FDPEWRLK
+290 FDPEWKLK
-298 IEDRDNLLNRLLSGE
+298 KEDRDKLINGLLSGE
-313 DDNITVSEIEK
+313 YKNITDNKIEK
-324 IIGKDLQIGKGDFKW
+324 IIDKDLEIGKDDFKGREI
-339 KKTLKKK
+339 LNNK
-346 DDIKKKLKDKT
+346 DEIKKKLKDKT

-399 QKYKEKKDRF
+399 EKYKEKKDRF
-409 IEELDETKLSD
+409 IEELDKTKVSD
-420 KIKVLDYFGII
+420 KINVLDYFGII

-467 LKTHE
+467 LKTQE

-501 NPFIFENEILPL
+501 NPFIFKDEILPP

-545 IPREKNDK
+545 IPRDKNDK
-553 KANNN
+553 KAKKKQANK
-558 QGNNTVKG
+558 TVKSG
-566 GPDEIYE
+566 LDEIYE
-573 FMNKKYDLESLKISK
+573 VINKKYNLVSLNISK
-588 EDLYGKPTKFLKKLK
+588 EDLYHKPAPLLKKLK
-603 LYCQQDGFDL
+603 LYCQQDGVDL
-613 YTHVEISIKDLI
+613 YTLKKIDIADLI
-625 KNSSK
+625 NNSSK
-630 YHLEHIIP
+630 YHFEHIIP
-638 RAYLPDDSLSNRL
+638 KAYLPDNSLSNLL
-651 LTTQTENSK
+651 LTTQSENSK

-667 AYMRSKGIADYKR
+667 AYMKSKGADDYKR
-680 YVKKIEELFNPKRAT
+680 YVKKINELFNPKLAP
-695 KDDWSKIFGLDK
+695 KDDSSKIFGLDK
-707 KALLKKKKLLYQEKI
+707 KAMLKKLKLLYQEGI

-743 LFLEVVKEHFRDNP
+743 LFLEVVKEHFKDNP
-757 NFFYDQPT
+757 NFSYEQAT

-771 GHHAAFIRD
+771 GHHTAFIRE
-780 KIHQDNKDRADNRHH
+780 KILPNNKDRTDNSHH
-795 AIDAAIIAIMA
+795 AIDAAIIGIMA
-806 NKDRHALSSLTIQE
+806 NKNRHALSSLTIQE
-820 GLRHSK
+820 GLRQSK
-826 YEQIEDGTIINKQT
+826 YEQIEDGTIIDKQT
-840 GEILKNSDYE
+840 GEILKNSDYD
-850 SKKFELVKNIS
+850 SKKFELVENIS
-861 SLVDE
+861 GLVKE
-866 KIKNAKDKV
+866 KIENAQDKV

-883 TNSTNLPLFDD
+883 TNSTNSPLFDD
-894 TLYSLR
+894 TLYGLR
-900 KNDDG
+900 QNDDG

-912 INLVNPKR
+912 INLVNPKS
-920 LDNLEKYFT
+920 LDNLQDYFAD
-929 NPNPNDGKHLVLM
+929 PNPNSGKYLVLM

-948 EFEKLEAI
+948 EFEKLRTI
-956 FNNPE
+956 FNRPE
-961 FNKKENK
+961 FNENK
-968 NNDEKT
+968 NQ
-974 EENKNPFQV
+974 NPFHA
-983 YMEWLV
+983 YMDWLV
-989 SKNYIDKEE
+989 SEKYIDEEE
-998 KENAIG
+998 KENAKG
-1004 TNKLIYIDPVTNKK
+1004 ANKLIYFDPVANKK

-1040 KKQAEKSFRTGKK
+1040 KKQGEKSFRSGKN
-1053 QLFALVYENKE
+1053 QLFALVYENKKG
-1064 SQLSSIPVNFLLK
+1064 QLSSIPVNFLLK
-1077 KFGDKL
+1077 KFGSKL
-1083 DPKFYSLDES
+1083 DHNFYSLDES
-1093 NYNQEN
+1093 NYDQEN

-1125 KLKVGKEFDFKPE
+1125 KLKVDKEFDFKPE
-1138 NNKAKTTEEKE
+1138 NNKAKTSEEKE
-1149 KATKKFIR
+1149 KVTKKSITIR
-1157 PDDNHYFYISGIT
+1157 PDENHYFYISGIT
-1170 KKKSG
+1170 KKKKV
-1175 KDTSFT
+1175 KDTTFS
-1181 IKSVNLEKIEKKELQ
+1181 IKSVSLDKLKQKELQ
-1196 TQSLLNEFQFISLDE
+1196 TQGLLNELQFISLDE
-1211 LGNEYESKEQR
+1211 LGNEYESKEQKK
-1222 QLEEYFVNKNKKS
+1222 LEEYFINKNKKVRK

>member
-37 IFKARETAAK
+37 IFKAREEGAADRRSFRTA
-47 RRFSRTRRRTIRRR
+47 RRTIRRR

-81 KNIDEIKNSF
+81 KNIDEIKKSF

-116 DFAWILHDYL
+116 DLAWILHDYL

-133 ELDDNRETLKY
+133 ELDDNREKLKY
-144 YDGDKFPT
+144 YNGDKFPT
-152 QVLSEFFKKN
+152 EVLSEFFKKN

-190 DEQFQKSFLRLFNYI
+190 DEEFQKSFLRLFNYI

-215 HSVSEYGVW
+215 HSASEYGIW
-224 KFDKEKEEIVQEDNK
+224 KFDKEQNKIVQ
-239 KKKIIVQGY
+239 QY

-255 IGKCSIYPKELRASL
+255 IGKCIIFPNELRASL

-284 SNLRSE
+284 SNLRSD

-298 IEDRDNLLNRLLSGE
+298 KQDRDKLINGLLSGE
-313 DDNITVSEIEK
+313 YKNITDNKIEK
-324 IIGKDLQIGKGDFKW
+324 IIRKDLEIDTDDFKGREI
-339 KKTLKKK
+339 LKKR

-372 KYKNFKVENF
+372 KYKYFKVENF
-382 VDHPEHLEA
+382 VDQPKHLEA

-399 QKYKEKKDRF
+399 EKYKEKKDRF
-409 IEELDETKLSD
+409 IEELDKTKVSD
-420 KIKVLDYFGII
+420 KINVLDYFGII

-455 SAEATRLFVKKM
+455 SAEATSLFVKKM
-467 LKTHE
+467 LETQE

-501 NPFIFENEILPL
+501 NPFIFKDEILPP

-545 IPREKNDK
+545 IPRDKNDEKAK
-553 KANNN
+553 KKQANK
-558 QGNNTVKG
+558 TVKSG
-566 GPDEIYE
+566 LDEIYE
-573 FMNKKYDLESLKISK
+573 VMNKKYALEFLNISK
-588 EDLYGKPTKFLKKLK
+588 EDLYDKPAPLLKKLK
-603 LYCQQDGFDL
+603 LYCQQDGVDL
-613 YTHVEISIKDLI
+613 YALKKIDIADLI
-625 KNSSK
+625 NNSSK
-630 YHLEHIIP
+630 YHFEHIIP
-638 RAYLPDDSLSNRL
+638 KAYLPDNSLSNLL
-651 LTTQTENSK
+651 LTTQSENSK

-667 AYMRSKGIADYKR
+667 AYMRSKGADVYKA
-680 YVKKIEELFNPKRAT
+680 YIEQIEKLFNPKKAA
-695 KDDWSKIFGLDK
+695 KDDSRKIFGLDTKAMRK
-707 KALLKKKKLLYQEKI
+707 KLKLLYQEKI

-743 LFLEVVKEHFRDNP
+743 LFLEVVKEHFKDNP
-757 NFFYDQPT
+757 NFSYDKPT

-771 GHHAAFIRD
+771 GHHTAFIRE
-780 KIHQDNKDRADNRHH
+780 KILPKNKDRSDNSHH
-795 AIDAAIIAIMA
+795 AIDAAIIGIMA
-806 NKDRHALSSLTIQE
+806 NKNRHALSSLTIQE
-820 GLRHSK
+820 GLRQSK

-850 SKKFELVKNIS
+850 SKKFELVENIS
-861 SLVDE
+861 GLVKE
-866 KIKNAKDKV
+866 KYENAKDKV

-883 TNSTNLPLFDD
+883 TNYTNLPLFDD
-894 TLYSLR
+894 TLYGLR
-900 KNDDG
+900 QNDDG
-905 TYDKVEK
+905 TYDKVVK
-912 INLVNPKR
+912 INLVNPKS
-920 LDNLEKYFT
+920 LDNLKDYFAD
-929 NPNPNDGKHLVLM
+929 PNPNNGKYLVLM

-948 EFEKLEAI
+948 EFEKLRTI
-956 FNNPE
+956 FNRPE
-961 FNKKENK
+961 FNNKENESENK
-968 NNDEKT
+968 
-974 EENKNPFQV
+974 NKNPFHA
-983 YMEWLV
+983 YMDWLV
-989 SKNYIDKEE
+989 SEKYIDEQE
-998 KENAIG
+998 KENAKG
-1004 TNKLIYIDPVTNKK
+1004 ANKLIYFDPVTNKK

-1031 VNKDFEFVN
+1031 VNKDFVFVN
-1040 KKQAEKSFRTGKK
+1040 KKQSEKSFRTGKE
-1053 QLFALVYENKE
+1053 QIFALVYENKKGK
-1064 SQLSSIPVNFLLK
+1064 LNSIPVNFLLK
-1077 KFGDKL
+1077 QYGAKHDRN
-1083 DPKFYSLDES
+1083 FYSLDEA

-1099 LKKYKDNLGIDHQS
+1099 LKKYKDNVGIDHQS

-1125 KLKVGKEFDFKPE
+1125 KLKVDKEFKFKSE
-1138 NNKAKTTEEKE
+1138 NNKVKTPEEKE
-1149 KATKKFIR
+1149 TASKKSILIR
-1157 PDDNHYFYISGIT
+1157 PDDNHYFYISGISKE
-1170 KKKSG
+1170 KKG
-1175 KDTSFT
+1175 DTRFT
-1181 IKSVNLEKIEKKELQ
+1181 IESIVTKLESIRP
-1196 TQSLLNEFQFISLDE
+1196 TTSSLLNEFQFVSLDE
-1211 LGNEYESKEQR
+1211 LGNEYESNEQR
-1222 QLEEYFVNKNKKS
+1222 KLEEYLINNNKKVRK